1 MNRSMQNY
9 NALTFNTTPFCFWRA
24 TQVQCNSVLSLKGH
38 TSSIQLCL
46 VSQGPHKSN
55 MTPSC
60 LSKATQDQNYLSKV
74 EQYCTAYSINWKL
87 GHLNGDKKASVQV
100 LLATISNK
108 ASYKQATLFLEK
120 SFLLS
125 LDSSFIPRPLTY
137 APFRDCRFVWGLFS
151 LKWRETMGKNYYG
164 DEPFL

>member
-24 TQVQCNSVLSLKGH
+24 TQVQYNSVLSLKGH
-38 TSSIQLCL
+38 TSSIQLCV
-46 VSQGPHKSN
+46 VSQRPHKSN

-87 GHLNGDKKASVQV
+87 RHLNGDKKASVQV

-108 ASYKQATLFLEK
+108 ASYKQAVLRKVLSAILRLIVHTQASNIRTLQ
-120 SFLLS
+120 
-125 LDSSFIPRPLTY
+125 
-137 APFRDCRFVWGLFS
+137 GLQIC
-151 LKWRETMGKNYYG
+151 LGAV
-164 DEPFL
+164 